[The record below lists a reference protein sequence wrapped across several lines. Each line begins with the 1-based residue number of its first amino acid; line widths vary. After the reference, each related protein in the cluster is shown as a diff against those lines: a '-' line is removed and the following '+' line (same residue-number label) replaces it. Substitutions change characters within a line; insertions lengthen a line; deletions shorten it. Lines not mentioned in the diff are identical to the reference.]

1 MEESGKGKQ
10 EGVKERENGGEVSRK
25 LGEGRVTTV
34 QPTGGGNRGSFP
46 WGPSVRGSPTVPVSV
61 TFQSS
66 FWFRCIFD

>member
-34 QPTGGGNRGSFP
+34 QPTGGGGQQGHFSL
-46 WGPSVRGSPTVPVSV
+46 GPQCKGAPNSASVSHIPV
-61 TFQSS
+61 
-66 FWFRCIFD
+66 